1 MDLPPMKR
9 GRGRPRGNKSMSG
22 SPCGGSAGGTPGG
35 RSRVTSANS
44 LHAARSKI
52 KNGGRAKTSCHQC
65 KNNKDPSELLF
76 CKNVKWG
83 PGKKKGN
90 MVLKHCRK
98 KFCAQCMGKYE
109 TIERVDELFRL
120 QEDGQLT
127 EWQCPACADTCECAA
142 CWRKRH
148 PNTAANIPK
157 PPNSSPSTSVTATN
171 QTQTPQQPPTPITA
185 TATVD
190 GSSSTSIS
198 DTTNSNTLNT
208 LPPIPPFAAAPP
220 NVNGFDMS
228 SMPKI

>member
-1 MDLPPMKR
+1 MGTKQEN
-9 GRGRPRGNKSMSG
+9 GATSSG
-22 SPCGGSAGGTPGG
+22 ASTG

-44 LHAARSKI
+44 LHAARVKI

-120 QEDGQLT
+120 QEDGGLT

-148 PNTAANIPK
+148 PNTGANITK
-157 PPNSSPSTSVTATN
+157 PNSSPSASE
-171 QTQTPQQPPTPITA
+171 QTQTATTPQTQSA
-185 TATVD
+185 N
-190 GSSSTSIS
+190 
-198 DTTNSNTLNT
+198 TTNTNTNNQDNMGNI
-208 LPPIPPFAAAPP
+208 PQFAAIPPP
-220 NVNGFDMS
+220 NTNGFNMS
-228 SMPKI
+228 NMPPAI

>member
-1 MDLPPMKR
+1 MGGR
-9 GRGRPRGNKSMSG
+9 GRGPR
-22 SPCGGSAGGTPGG
+22 A
-35 RSRVTSANS
+35 RVTSANS

-120 QEDGQLT
+120 QEDGGLT

-148 PNTAANIPK
+148 PNTGANIPK
-157 PPNSSPSTSVTATN
+157 PN
-171 QTQTPQQPPTPITA
+171 QSQQQTQQNAMQTPQFNMSNMTDNINTINTMSNMTNTNNFNMSNMPPTI
-185 TATVD
+185 
-190 GSSSTSIS
+190 
-198 DTTNSNTLNT
+198 
-208 LPPIPPFAAAPP
+208 
-220 NVNGFDMS
+220 
-228 SMPKI
+228 

>member
-1 MDLPPMKR
+1 M
-9 GRGRPRGNKSMSG
+9 
-22 SPCGGSAGGTPGG
+22 
-35 RSRVTSANS
+35 TSANS

-148 PNTAANIPK
+148 PNTGANIPK
-157 PPNSSPSTSVTATN
+157 PPQNQSQSQQQQATIMN
-171 QTQTPQQPPTPITA
+171 QAMILQNQSQLQQQQQSLQQQPTTPQFITQQNNNNGVGAGFSMSNMPPT
-185 TATVD
+185 V
-190 GSSSTSIS
+190 
-198 DTTNSNTLNT
+198 
-208 LPPIPPFAAAPP
+208 
-220 NVNGFDMS
+220 
-228 SMPKI
+228 